1 MPPDGRTID
10 ISQDEVTVY
19 QNVGW
24 YQTSSEAQAANKPAN
39 SYKSSS
45 SNNNFGG
52 RVLYRT
58 PSGKKYHFDK
68 QCGGKNSFEI
78 TEEEAKNA
86 GLTPCDKCTK

>member
-58 PSGKKYHFDK
+58 PSGKKYHFDPD
-68 QCGGKNSFEI
+68 CGGKNSYR
-78 TEEEAKNA
+78 TTMNA
-86 GLTPCDKCTK
+86 ASHLSPCSKCAW